1 MLRGGANPGPVR
13 SAGTRRPRRW
23 RLLAAFWLV
32 QSVVIY
38 ALFPGLMAP
47 GPGALIEA
55 LLDPTWMMIGLPWV
69 ALVAVGQA
77 AFVLPVRPPRAGSSR
92 VGGWVRHGAAG
103 VALGT
108 LVALVCPLAC
118 ASMAFAFGV
127 ADAFREAMWPWVF
140 GGTAVICS
148 VMATAILRV
157 RYADRTPIGVSIA
170 IAGAVSAAL
179 LLGAAL
185 AVMEGIEQATGSNLF
200 DDAWQWPILG
210 SIAVGWAVG
219 TPLIWAFVRRGPRE
233 SRLARLASRLFLG
246 TVIETVAVIPL
257 DVMVRRKTDCYCG
270 EGTFWSLVLCGS
282 AGFLMLGPG
291 VFFLLGRRRRRWLA
305 GRCEVCEYDMSGC
318 MDAERCP
325 ECGAGWRVS

>member
-1 MLRGGANPGPVR
+1 MPGGASGVR
-13 SAGTRRPRRW
+13 ERSRPRKW
-23 RLLAAFWLV
+23 RLLVAYWLV
-32 QSVVIY
+32 QSVVVY

-47 GPGALIEA
+47 GSGELIEA
-55 LLDPTWMMIGLPWV
+55 LLDPDWMMIGLPWA
-69 ALVAVGQA
+69 ALVTIGQA
-77 AFVLPVRPPRAGSSR
+77 AFVLPVRPPRTGSSR
-92 VGGWVRHGAAG
+92 VGRWVRHVTAG

-108 LVALVCPLAC
+108 IVALVFPLAF
-118 ASMAFAFGV
+118 SFISLAFGV
-127 ADAFREAMWPWVF
+127 DDAFGGDLWPWTF
-140 GGTAVICS
+140 GATVVIGALI
-148 VMATAILRV
+148 ATVGLRV
-157 RYADRTPIGVSIA
+157 RYADRTPIGVSVA
-170 IAGAVSAAL
+170 IAGTISAAL

-185 AVMEGIEQATGSNLF
+185 AIMEGIEQVAGSSLF
-200 DDAWQWPILG
+200 EDAWHWPILG
-210 SIAVGWAVG
+210 SIGLGWAVC

-233 SRLARLASRLFLG
+233 SQLSRLASRLFLG

-257 DVMVRRKTDCYCG
+257 DVMVRRKTDCYCQ

-325 ECGAGWRVS
+325 ECGAGWGRELVRG